1 MSNSLR
7 TGRSRRSVKKYHVQ
21 FTDAMAFGMW
31 RHLFT
36 TRKGCCKLLNDLYL
50 EGQKFMVF
58 APDGANVT
66 ADMLA
71 YASTH

>member
-7 TGRSRRSVKKYHVQ
+7 VGKPRRGVKKYHVQ
-21 FTDAMAFGMW
+21 FTDALAHNVW
-31 RHLFT
+31 RHLYT
-36 TRKGCCKLLNDLYL
+36 TRKGCCKLLNSLYV